1 MELTKS
7 DRKRIEQ
14 DANAIVDNILCA
26 ATNYAKL
33 YECELYKAVIE
44 RIEAK
49 IDAVEYLQEYMRNRK
64 TGEK

>member
-1 MELTKS
+1 M
-7 DRKRIEQ
+7 
-14 DANAIVDNILCA
+14 DNILCA
-26 ATNYAKL
+26 ANDYAKL

-64 TGEK
+64 TGDK

>member
-1 MELTKS
+1 M
-7 DRKRIEQ
+7 
-14 DANAIVDNILCA
+14 DNILCA
-26 ATNYAKL
+26 ATDYAKL

-64 TGEK
+64 TGDK